1 LRKLINN
8 PVRGRLNAWFLAAL
22 DGYMHGK
29 YGEVKLR
36 LFQHAPPVVVEI
48 GPGAGANLRYLPAG
62 IRLIAIEPNRQ
73 MHGMLRRSAQWRGID
88 LDLRDGFG
96 ERLDIPSAS
105 VDFVFSSLVLC
116 SVESPEQVIA
126 EVRRVLRPGGKF
138 VCVEHVAAPG
148 GSGNHRLQRIIRSP
162 WKWLFEGCDLCRDTG
177 SMLRSS
183 GFARVDIEPLLLD
196 TIFLPVRHHIAAIC
210 VN

>member
-1 LRKLINN
+1 LIDN

-22 DGYMHGK
+22 DGYMHEK
-29 YGEVKLR
+29 YGEVKQR
-36 LFQHAPPVVVEI
+36 LIQHTPPVVVEI
-48 GPGAGANLRYLPAG
+48 GPGSGANLRYLPPG
-62 IRLIAIEPNRQ
+62 TRLIAIEPNRQ
-73 MHGMLRRSAQWRGID
+73 MHGLLRQRTRKRGID

-96 ERLDIPSAS
+96 EGLDIPSAS

-126 EVRRVLRPGGKF
+126 EVRRVLRPGGRF

-148 GSGNHRLQRIIRSP
+148 DSGNHRLQRIIRSP
-162 WKWLFEGCDLCRDTG
+162 WKWLFEGCDLCRDTA
-177 SMLRSS
+177 STLRSS

-196 TIFLPVRHHIAAIC
+196 TIFVPVRHHIAAVC